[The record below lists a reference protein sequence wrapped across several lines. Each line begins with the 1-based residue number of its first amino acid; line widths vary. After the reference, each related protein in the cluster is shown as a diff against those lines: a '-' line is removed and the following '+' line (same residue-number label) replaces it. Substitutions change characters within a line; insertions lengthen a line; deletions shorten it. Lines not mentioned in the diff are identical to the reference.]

1 MPHPAVARA
10 GYIRRALRAR
20 WQALFRDVDVII
32 CPPMPTPAFRHDHSP
47 QWTRKLE
54 IDGKTVDY
62 VDQIVWP
69 SLATNCALPSTTMPL
84 ARTEDGLPIGVQFI
98 GPYLNDR
105 TTIAFAGLVER
116 EFGGFVRPPN
126 L

>member
-1 MPHPAVARA
+1 
-10 GYIRRALRAR
+10 
-20 WQALFRDVDVII
+20 
-32 CPPMPTPAFRHDHSP
+32 MPTPAFPHDHS
-47 QWTRKLE
+47 QLWARKLE

-84 ARTEDGLPIGVQFI
+84 ARTEDGLPVGVQII

-105 TTIAFAGLVER
+105 TTITFAGLVER
-116 EFGGFVRPPN
+116 EFGGFVRPPT